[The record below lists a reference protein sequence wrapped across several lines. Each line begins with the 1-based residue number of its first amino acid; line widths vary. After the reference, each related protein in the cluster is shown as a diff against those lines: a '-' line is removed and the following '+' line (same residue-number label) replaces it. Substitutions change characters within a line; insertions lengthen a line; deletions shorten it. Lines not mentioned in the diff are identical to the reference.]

1 MTIISLAS
9 EVRPSTF
16 ALFAMLAVVLV
27 AIPVVAIWRARAD
40 DPDRMQER
48 RLKHARY
55 SRAMV
60 ILWAITALALYALRL
75 YGLGPADVGVRAPNE
90 PWEYCAGLI
99 VPAFFVFIN
108 AGRQTVSSD
117 YLRKVGRVIP
127 VDASDWIWFVPLSAT
142 AGLCEEFLYRGYALT
157 QIGALTGSLA
167 AGVVLSTAAF
177 GLAHVYQG
185 RMGVVGTS
193 ITGALYA
200 AVFLLTGSVVPCMIG
215 HFVQDIFGGLAL
227 SRRMRDETHVETTV
241 GPANGPRE

>member
-1 MTIISLAS
+1 MIIISLAS
-9 EVRPSTF
+9 EVRPSTI

-27 AIPVVAIWRARAD
+27 AIPVFAIWRARAD
-40 DPDRMQER
+40 DPDRAQER
-48 RLKHARY
+48 RVKHARY
-55 SRAMV
+55 SRTMV

-75 YGLGPADVGVRAPNE
+75 YGLGLADVGVRAPNE

-99 VPAFFVFIN
+99 VPALFVFVSG
-108 AGRQTVSSD
+108 GRQNVSPD

-127 VDASDWIWFVPLSAT
+127 IDASDWIWFVPLSAT

-167 AGVVLSTAAF
+167 AGVLLSSAAF

-185 RMGVVGTS
+185 RMGVVGTT

-200 AVFLLTGSVVPCMIG
+200 AVFLLTGSIVPCMIG

-227 SRRMRDETHVETTV
+227 SRRLRETHVETAV
-241 GPANGPRE
+241 GPGSGPRE